1 MNGKTVKLLRKYANK
16 TGFNYKEMKAEYK
29 KLNKNE
35 RHFRRAQMNEKTHH
49 NLNRF
54 LNSLSLALHSFESI
68 C

>member
-35 RHFRRAQMNEKTHH
+35 RHQYKADLLKT
-49 NLNRF
+49 LEE
-54 LNSLSLALHSFESI
+54 LK
-68 C
+68 